1 MLYFYIC
8 LEKEINIAGKYRA
21 VSAIC
26 LQFIFIKIHFVYFY
40 NISLDNL
47 SLKLPQ
53 SMLNYSNVKFYALFL
68 FLIHPMLVY
77 LYHCENITAL

>member
-1 MLYFYIC
+1 MPT
-8 LEKEINIAGKYRA
+8 
-21 VSAIC
+21 
-26 LQFIFIKIHFVYFY
+26 IHFYQNTFCVFLQYF
-40 NISLDNL
+40 LDNL

-53 SMLNYSNVKFYALFL
+53 SMLNYSNVKFCALFL

>member
-1 MLYFYIC
+1 MPT
-8 LEKEINIAGKYRA
+8 
-21 VSAIC
+21 
-26 LQFIFIKIHFVYFY
+26 IHFYQNTFCVFLQYF
-40 NISLDNL
+40 LDNL
-47 SLKLPQ
+47 SLKLIPQ

>member
-1 MLYFYIC
+1 MPT
-8 LEKEINIAGKYRA
+8 
-21 VSAIC
+21 
-26 LQFIFIKIHFVYFY
+26 IHFYQNTFCVFLQYF
-40 NISLDNL
+40 LDNL